1 MGECGRGRRPVV
13 RGGAPVS
20 QVSAVEGAATGGAS
34 WEAQAVR
41 RGGVGD
47 AVNGRHWIPLGA
59 GGNSDTAGVEEEEEE

>member
-20 QVSAVEGAATGGAS
+20 QVSTVEGAATGGAS

-47 AVNGRHWIPLGA
+47 AVNRRHWIPLGA
-59 GGNSDTAGVEEEEEE
+59 R